1 MNNIEENI
9 SYSPTGNN
17 DSSTRAM
24 EIDNWN
30 IGHAVLEAN
39 QYGLDI
45 GKDHIAVMNFL
56 REYYV
61 ENGWPKRIHELSMA
75 LDKAFKHIGGKRYL
89 HQLFPQGP
97 LSQGARLAGLPT
109 LYNVI
114 DRSFGTSH

>member
-17 DSSTRAM
+17 DSSNRAQ

-30 IGHAVLEAN
+30 IEQATLEAN
-39 QYGLDI
+39 QHGLEI
-45 GKDHIAVMNFL
+45 GSEHIDVMNFL

-61 ENGWPKRIHELSMA
+61 EYGWPKRPHQLSRL
-75 LDKAFKHIGGKRYL
+75 LDRTFKHIGGKRYL

-97 LSQGARLAGLPT
+97 LSQGARLAGLPS
-109 LYNVI
+109 LQNVV

>member
-17 DSSTRAM
+17 DSSNRAQ

-30 IGHAVLEAN
+30 IEQATLEAN
-39 QYGLDI
+39 QHGLEI
-45 GKDHIAVMNFL
+45 GSEHIDVMNFL

-61 ENGWPKRIHELSMA
+61 EHGWPKRTHQLSRL
-75 LDKAFKHIGGKRYL
+75 LDRTFKHIGGKRYL

-97 LSQGARLAGLPT
+97 LSQGARLAGLPS
-109 LYNVI
+109 LQNVV